1 MERGVAAFS
10 EMLFVAVSDYDS
22 LTSTT
27 KLFAFQLRNYDDIMG
42 VLFSLII
49 RL

>member
-27 KLFAFQLRNYDDIMG
+27 KLFAFQLRNYDDNNG
-42 VLFSLII
+42 GTLFLII

>member
-1 MERGVAAFS
+1 MQQGVAAFNDV
-10 EMLFVAVSDYDS
+10 LFVAVSDYDT

>member
-1 MERGVAAFS
+1 MERGVAAFN